1 MIYTSIDETKL
12 DESFPDDPIARATSI
27 LLLEKIA
34 IKMMAENC
42 VCKRR
47 AYS

>member
-12 DESFPDDPIARATSI
+12 DESFPDDQIARATSI

-34 IKMMAENC
+34 IKMMAEKLC
-42 VCKRR
+42 MQKKGL
-47 AYS
+47 